1 MNSIQLRRLQNRLGV
16 EVIAFKDVVLENTTI
31 PTDLFGN
38 IRIIY
43 KSCHLLRRNK
53 EDLFG
58 PKGVNMERKNPLP
71 KNGSGFGNLSGLI

>member
-1 MNSIQLRRLQNRLGV
+1 MNLIQLRRLQKGPEV
-16 EVIAFKDVVLENTTI
+16 EVIVFKDVVLENTII

-43 KSCHLLRRNK
+43 KSCQPVQRNK

-58 PKGVNMERKNPLP
+58 PKGVSMERKNPLP
-71 KNGSGFGNLSGLI
+71 KNGSGFGNLNGLI